1 MIKIHF
7 YNYCKEINKSISCDY
22 NQYLYKIAQLLSIN
36 EPKFLIFEYLNAD
49 NEYHLFDENDYDKFL
64 EDNVT
69 DIFIYTSLEEAKSYN
84 KNEQEIEIRNVEE
97 GEPEFYGDDDNDENN
112 TNNYNKVLQ
121 EKIKQNLINLQKE
134 KIRKSRI
141 QKEEEEKQK
150 IQNQNEIIIENN
162 IILNNDNKNNINYN
176 NIENNMENNEIIN
189 IINNKFEECKEDLIN
204 ESKVQATQ
212 IVMESK
218 LKMEENNNEQIETPC
233 SVEKH
238 SGTVC
243 NGCGLFNIQG
253 VRYKCVQCGDFDF
266 CEQCFEDKKNIHGH
280 PFYKLRFIIE

>member
-1 MIKIHF
+1 MLKVHF
-7 YNYCKEINKSISCDY
+7 YDDCKEINKSRSCDY
-22 NQYLYKIAQLLSIN
+22 NQYLFKIAQLLSLSD
-36 EPKFLIFEYLNAD
+36 PKLLIFEYLNSK
-49 NEYHLFDENDYDKFL
+49 NEYHLFDEKNYKNFL
-64 EDNVT
+64 YDNVK
-69 DIFIYTSLEEAKSYN
+69 DIFIYSSLEEAKSYK
-84 KNEQEIEIRNVEE
+84 KNDEGLEIKNVGEE
-97 GEPEFYGDDDNDENN
+97 DPNFYEDDSNDENKA
-112 TNNYNKVLQ
+112 NNYNKAL
-121 EKIKQNLINLQKE
+121 EERIKQNVINLQKE
-134 KIRKSRI
+134 KIRQSRL

-162 IILNNDNKNNINYN
+162 IILNNNNNL
-176 NIENNMENNEIIN
+176 ENNMENNEIID

-204 ESKVQATQ
+204 ESKIQATQ

-218 LKMEENNNEQIETPC
+218 LKMEENNNDNIETPC

-253 VRYKCVQCGDFDF
+253 VRYKCIQCGDFDF

>member
-1 MIKIHF
+1 MIKVHF
-7 YNYCKEINKSISCDY
+7 YDDCKEIKKFISCDY
-22 NQYLYKIAQLLSIN
+22 DQYLIKIAQLLSIS
-36 EPKFLIFEYLNAD
+36 EPKMLIFEYLNAD
-49 NEYHLFDENDYDKFL
+49 NEYHLFDEKNYNKFL

-69 DIFIYTSLEEAKSYN
+69 DIFIYSSLEEAKSYK
-84 KNEQEIEIRNVEE
+84 KNDEVLEIKSVGEGDPNFYEE
-97 GEPEFYGDDDNDENN
+97 DSNDENKA
-112 TNNYNKVLQ
+112 NNYNKALE
-121 EKIKQNLINLQKE
+121 EKIKQNVINVQKE
-134 KIRKSRI
+134 KIRQSRL

-150 IQNQNEIIIENN
+150 IQNQDEIIIENK
-162 IILNNDNKNNINYN
+162 IILNN
-176 NIENNMENNEIIN
+176 NNMENNLENNEIID

-204 ESKVQATQ
+204 ESKIQATQ

-218 LKMEENNNEQIETPC
+218 LKMEENNNDNIETPC

-253 VRYKCVQCGDFDF
+253 VRYKCIQCGDFDF

>member
-1 MIKIHF
+1 MIKVHF
-7 YNYCKEINKSISCDY
+7 YDDCKEIKKFINCDY
-22 NQYLYKIAQLLSIN
+22 DQYLFKIAQLLSLSD
-36 EPKFLIFEYLNAD
+36 PKLLIFEYLNAD
-49 NEYHLFDENDYDKFL
+49 NEYHLFDEKNYKKFL
-64 EDNVT
+64 DAHVT
-69 DIFIYTSLEEAKSYN
+69 DIFIYSSLEEAKSYK
-84 KNEQEIEIRNVEE
+84 KNDDVLEIKSVGEGDPNFYEE
-97 GEPEFYGDDDNDENN
+97 DSNDENKA
-112 TNNYNKVLQ
+112 NNYNKALE
-121 EKIKQNLINLQKE
+121 EKIKQNVINLQKE
-134 KIRKSRI
+134 KIRQSRL

-150 IQNQNEIIIENN
+150 IQNQDEIIIENK
-162 IILNNDNKNNINYN
+162 IILNN
-176 NIENNMENNEIIN
+176 NNMENNEIID

-204 ESKVQATQ
+204 ESKIQATQ

-218 LKMEENNNEQIETPC
+218 LKMEENNNDNIETPC

-253 VRYKCVQCGDFDF
+253 VRYKCIQCGDFDF

>member
-1 MIKIHF
+1 MIKVHF
-7 YNYCKEINKSISCDY
+7 YDDCKEIKKFISCDY
-22 NQYLYKIAQLLSIN
+22 DQYLFKITQLLNLSD
-36 EPKFLIFEYLNAD
+36 PKLLIFEYLNAD
-49 NEYHLFDENDYDKFL
+49 NEYHLFDEKNYNKFL

-69 DIFIYTSLEEAKSYN
+69 DIFIYSSLEEAKSYK
-84 KNEQEIEIRNVEE
+84 KNDELLEIKSVGEGDPNFYEE
-97 GEPEFYGDDDNDENN
+97 DSNDENKA
-112 TNNYNKVLQ
+112 NNYNKALE
-121 EKIKQNLINLQKE
+121 EKIKQNVIN
-134 KIRKSRI
+134 I

-150 IQNQNEIIIENN
+150 IQNQDEIIIENK
-162 IILNNDNKNNINYN
+162 IILNNNNMEN
-176 NIENNMENNEIIN
+176 NIENNMENNEIID

-204 ESKVQATQ
+204 ESKIQATQ

-218 LKMEENNNEQIETPC
+218 LKMEENNNDNIETPC

-253 VRYKCVQCGDFDF
+253 VRYKCIQCGDFDF

>member
-1 MIKIHF
+1 MIKVHF
-7 YNYCKEINKSISCDY
+7 YDDCKEIKKFKSCDY
-22 NQYLYKIAQLLSIN
+22 DQYLFKIAQLLSIS
-36 EPKFLIFEYLNAD
+36 EPESLIFEYLNAD
-49 NEYHLFDENDYDKFL
+49 NEYHLFDEKNYNKFL

-69 DIFIYTSLEEAKSYN
+69 DIFIYSSLEEAKSYK
-84 KNEQEIEIRNVEE
+84 KNDEMLEIKSVGEGDPNFYEE
-97 GEPEFYGDDDNDENN
+97 DSNDENKA
-112 TNNYNKVLQ
+112 NNYNKVLE
-121 EKIKQNLINLQKE
+121 EKIKQNVINIQKE
-134 KIRKSRI
+134 KIRQSRL

-150 IQNQNEIIIENN
+150 IQNQDEIIIENK
-162 IILNNDNKNNINYN
+162 IILNN
-176 NIENNMENNEIIN
+176 NNMENNLENNEIID

-204 ESKVQATQ
+204 ESKIQATQ

-218 LKMEENNNEQIETPC
+218 LKMEENNNDNIETPC

-253 VRYKCVQCGDFDF
+253 VRYKCIQCGDFDF

>member
-1 MIKIHF
+1 MIKVHF
-7 YNYCKEINKSISCDY
+7 YDDCKEIKKFISCDY
-22 NQYLYKIAQLLSIN
+22 DQYLIKIAQLLSIS
-36 EPKFLIFEYLNAD
+36 EPELLIFEYLNAD
-49 NEYHLFDENDYDKFL
+49 NEYHLFDEKNYKKFI
-64 EDNVT
+64 DDHVT
-69 DIFIYTSLEEAKSYN
+69 DIFIYSSLEEAKSYK
-84 KNEQEIEIRNVEE
+84 KNDDVLEIKSVGEGDPNFYEE
-97 GEPEFYGDDDNDENN
+97 DSNDENKA
-112 TNNYNKVLQ
+112 NNYNKALE
-121 EKIKQNLINLQKE
+121 EKIKQNVINIQKE
-134 KIRKSRI
+134 KIRQSRL

-150 IQNQNEIIIENN
+150 IQNQDEIIIENK
-162 IILNNDNKNNINYN
+162 IILNNNNMEN
-176 NIENNMENNEIIN
+176 NIENNMENNEIID

-204 ESKVQATQ
+204 ESKIQATQ

-218 LKMEENNNEQIETPC
+218 LKMEENNNDNIETPC

-253 VRYKCVQCGDFDF
+253 VRYKCIQCGDFDF

>member
-1 MIKIHF
+1 MIKVHF
-7 YNYCKEINKSISCDY
+7 YDDSKEIKKFISCDY
-22 NQYLYKIAQLLSIN
+22 DQYLFKIAQLLSLSD
-36 EPKFLIFEYLNAD
+36 PKLLIFEYLNAD
-49 NEYHLFDENDYDKFL
+49 NEYHLFDEKNYKKFL
-64 EDNVT
+64 DDHVT
-69 DIFIYTSLEEAKSYN
+69 DIFIYSSLEEAKSYK
-84 KNEQEIEIRNVEE
+84 KNDELIEIKSVGEGDPNFYEE
-97 GEPEFYGDDDNDENN
+97 DSNDENKA
-112 TNNYNKVLQ
+112 NNYNKALE
-121 EKIKQNLINLQKE
+121 EKIKQNVINIQKE
-134 KIRKSRI
+134 KIRQSRL

-150 IQNQNEIIIENN
+150 IQNQDEIIIENK
-162 IILNNDNKNNINYN
+162 IILNN
-176 NIENNMENNEIIN
+176 NNMENNLENNEIID

-204 ESKVQATQ
+204 ESKIQATQ

-218 LKMEENNNEQIETPC
+218 LKMEENNNDNIETPC

-253 VRYKCVQCGDFDF
+253 VRYKCIQCGDFDF

>member
-1 MIKIHF
+1 MIKVHF
-7 YNYCKEINKSISCDY
+7 YDDCKEIKKFISCDY
-22 NQYLYKIAQLLSIN
+22 DQYLFKIAQLLSLSD
-36 EPKFLIFEYLNAD
+36 PKLLIFEYLNAD
-49 NEYHLFDENDYDKFL
+49 NEYHLFDEKNYKKFL
-64 EDNVT
+64 DDHVT
-69 DIFIYTSLEEAKSYN
+69 DIFIYSSLEEAKSYK
-84 KNEQEIEIRNVEE
+84 KNDDVLEIKSVGEGDPNFYEE
-97 GEPEFYGDDDNDENN
+97 DSNDENKA
-112 TNNYNKVLQ
+112 NNYNKALE
-121 EKIKQNLINLQKE
+121 EKIKQNVINLQKE
-134 KIRKSRI
+134 KIRQSRL

-150 IQNQNEIIIENN
+150 IQNQDEIIIENK
-162 IILNNDNKNNINYN
+162 IILNN
-176 NIENNMENNEIIN
+176 NNMENNEIID

-204 ESKVQATQ
+204 ESKIQATQ

-218 LKMEENNNEQIETPC
+218 LKMEENNNDNIETPC

-253 VRYKCVQCGDFDF
+253 VRYKCIQCGDFDF

>member
-1 MIKIHF
+1 MIKVHF
-7 YNYCKEINKSISCDY
+7 YDDCKEIKKFISCDY
-22 NQYLYKIAQLLSIN
+22 DQYLFKIAQLLSLSD
-36 EPKFLIFEYLNAD
+36 PKLLIFEYLNAD
-49 NEYHLFDENDYDKFL
+49 NEYHLFDEKNYKKFL
-64 EDNVT
+64 DDHVT
-69 DIFIYTSLEEAKSYN
+69 DIFIYSSLEEAKSYK
-84 KNEQEIEIRNVEE
+84 KNDDMLEIKSVGEGDPNFYEE
-97 GEPEFYGDDDNDENN
+97 DSNDENKA
-112 TNNYNKVLQ
+112 NNYNKALE
-121 EKIKQNLINLQKE
+121 EKIKQNVINIQKE
-134 KIRKSRI
+134 KIRQSRL

-150 IQNQNEIIIENN
+150 IQNQDEIIIENK
-162 IILNNDNKNNINYN
+162 IILNN
-176 NIENNMENNEIIN
+176 NNMENNEIID

-204 ESKVQATQ
+204 ESKIQATQ

-218 LKMEENNNEQIETPC
+218 LKMEENNNDNIETPC

-253 VRYKCVQCGDFDF
+253 VRYKCIQCGDFDF